1 MLSTALNF
9 DSMNTALAAWQ
20 NFYVII
26 GSAGA
31 SLIGLQFVA
40 IALVSNFRRNPTAET
55 ISAFSTPTV
64 LHLGGALLVS
74 AIMTAPWLSIFG
86 PAVAMTTCGLA
97 GLGYCAIVSHRA
109 RRQTGYKPVLEDW
122 LWHAILPGS
131 SYALIALAAVL
142 LHTATRPAFFAI
154 GAGTLAL
161 LFVGIHNAWDT
172 VIYMVVTGSRS
183 DSTKEK

>member
-1 MLSTALNF
+1 
-9 DSMNTALAAWQ
+9 MNTPLSAWQ

-40 IALVSNFRRNPTAET
+40 IALVGNFRRNPTAET
-55 ISAFSTPTV
+55 ISAFATPSV

-74 AIMTAPWLSIFG
+74 AVMTAPWLSISA
-86 PAVAMTTCGLA
+86 PSVAVTTCGLA
-97 GLGYCAIVSHRA
+97 GLGYCAIVSRRA

-122 LWHAILPGS
+122 LWHAILPGA
-131 SYALIALAAVL
+131 SYGAIALAAL
-142 LHTATRPAFFAI
+142 FLRTITRPALFAI
-154 GAGTLAL
+154 GAGALGL

-172 VIYMVVTGSRS
+172 VTYVVVNGSHD
-183 DSTKEK
+183 DSTK

>member
-1 MLSTALNF
+1 
-9 DSMNTALAAWQ
+9 
-20 NFYVII
+20 
-26 GSAGA
+26 
-31 SLIGLQFVA
+31 
-40 IALVSNFRRNPTAET
+40 
-55 ISAFSTPTV
+55 V

-131 SYALIALAAVL
+131 SYALIALAAVF
-142 LHTATRPAFFAI
+142 LHTVTRPAFFAI
-154 GAGTLAL
+154 GARYAC
-161 LFVGIHNAWDT
+161 A
-172 VIYMVVTGSRS
+172 VVRRNPQRMGYRDLHGCHRFSQ
-183 DSTKEK
+183 

>member
-40 IALVSNFRRNPTAET
+40 IALVSNFRRNPTAEAL
-55 ISAFSTPTV
+55 SAFATPTV

-74 AIMTAPWLSIFG
+74 AVMTAPWLSIFG
-86 PAVAMTTCGLA
+86 PSVAVTTCGLA
-97 GLGYCAIVSHRA
+97 GLGYCAIVGRGV
-109 RRQTGYKPVLEDW
+109 RRQTEYKPVLEDW
-122 LWHAILPGS
+122 LWHAILPGL
-131 SYALIALAAVL
+131 SYALISLAAIL
-142 LHTATRPAFFAI
+142 LRRIIQPALFAI
-154 GAGTLAL
+154 GAGTLGL
-161 LFVGIHNAWDT
+161 LLVGIHNAWDT
-172 VIYMVVTGSRS
+172 VVYMVVSRS
-183 DSTKEK
+183 RNDSTKEK